1 MSYDEVIEIYYKMF
15 SLDRNLVQERP
26 VLDCVDIQV
35 ELLILPSITHQMAL
49 VGSNHNVLE
58 FLGWEMSL
66 HSFTS

>member
-1 MSYDEVIEIYYKMF
+1 MWYDDVIKIYYKMF

-26 VLDCVDIQV
+26 VLDCVHIQM
-35 ELLILPSITHQMAL
+35 ELLILPSVTHQVAL